1 MDLAQPPPGT
11 VEAPPFPGAQP
22 CHPSTLRRPH
32 IDDAA
37 TRVNLRRG
45 VEHDAHGEHTSH
57 PSDDVDDGCTYG
69 ELLGHRSHRHPTD
82 PQIKTEGTLL
92 LKPVGSAGGH
102 TFNIGAG

>member
-1 MDLAQPPPGT
+1 MDLAHPPP
-11 VEAPPFPGAQP
+11 EPSKRPPFPGLSRATRRP
-22 CHPSTLRRPH
+22 CVGPH

-45 VEHDAHGEHTSH
+45 VEHDAHGEHTSR
-57 PSDDVDDGCTYG
+57 PSDDVDDGCTYS
-69 ELLGHRSHRHPTD
+69 ELRGHRSHRHPTD